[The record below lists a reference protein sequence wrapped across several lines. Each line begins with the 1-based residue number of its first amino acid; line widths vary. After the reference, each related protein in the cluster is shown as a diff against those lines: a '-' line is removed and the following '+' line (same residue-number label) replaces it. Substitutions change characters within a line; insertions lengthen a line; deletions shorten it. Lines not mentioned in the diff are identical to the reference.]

1 MLQIVRVESLA
12 LAMHISNCR
21 QEINTYT
28 LAHAPLSLL
37 TVTRGTLAAY
47 HDHMETEVDFGSW
60 TLVETVAWAKKAFGD
75 DVSAS
80 FEGLRK
86 CYDVHAH
93 VMHMYICMH
102 VHSAVER
109 GGKGVDYPGP
119 RGTKGAPRSLR
130 IIFFFQLCATTVSSS
145 IEH

>member
-1 MLQIVRVESLA
+1 
-12 LAMHISNCR
+12 MHISNCR

-80 FEGLRK
+80 FEG
-86 CYDVHAH
+86 CANVMMY
-93 VMHMYICMH
+93 MHMLCICTYACMYIHIIAHTLPCIFIIIH
-102 VHSAVER
+102 IRLYSI
-109 GGKGVDYPGP
+109 
-119 RGTKGAPRSLR
+119 LR
-130 IIFFFQLCATTVSSS
+130 A
-145 IEH
+145 HMN

>member
-1 MLQIVRVESLA
+1 M
-12 LAMHISNCR
+12 
-21 QEINTYT
+21 
-28 LAHAPLSLL
+28 
-37 TVTRGTLAAY
+37 
-47 HDHMETEVDFGSW
+47 DFGSW

-102 VHSAVER
+102 VHSYNRTYIAL
-109 GGKGVDYPGP
+109 YLYNY
-119 RGTKGAPRSLR
+119 THTA
-130 IIFFFQLCATTVSSS
+130 IFHFTCTYELIRLFCT
-145 IEH
+145 

>member
-1 MLQIVRVESLA
+1 MRVCIVQCSTLAIRNIFSAPDRTRRVSSASHAHQQL
-12 LAMHISNCR
+12 

-47 HDHMETEVDFGSW
+47 HDHIETEVDFGSW

-102 VHSAVER
+102 VHSYNR
-109 GGKGVDYPGP
+109 TLPCIFIIIHIRLY
-119 RGTKGAPRSLR
+119 SILR
-130 IIFFFQLCATTVSSS
+130 A
-145 IEH
+145 HMN